1 MLDAAYRTRLAADLP
16 AWQARG
22 WIGEEGARAIL
33 DSLPPARPGAG
44 LTALV
49 ATLGTLLVGL
59 GAVALVAANWEE
71 IPRLARFV
79 VLVAT
84 MAAAYAAA
92 GWLRARGRPAFA
104 EAALLLAG
112 LVFAGSIALV
122 GQSYHLAGDFAD
134 GLLLFALGTLGA
146 AFLARSGM
154 LAALAGA
161 GAAYWT
167 GTVMMEGHG
176 APHAPGLALIVAAG
190 ALATW
195 LDARPARALAT
206 VAAGGWIVMALIGAI
221 GTWGWNPDAAVAAGV
236 GAALALWGLGQALVA
251 LERRPRLAAL
261 GRDLVHP
268 ALAAALAGLAVLQV
282 GGLVGLGR
290 AEGGMA
296 APLVLACGLV
306 GLAAALALAAARL
319 GRLKEAEAGLVAAL
333 GAAAIAFVL
342 VRPGNAFLAS
352 LLGAVLVLAGA
363 LFAVWLG
370 QAGRQVG
377 AKRLGLTAFGLE
389 VAYVYVVTLGTI
401 LDTALSLIAG
411 GLLFIGLAA
420 LLVRVNRALAA
431 RGIGATP

>member
-1 MLDAAYRTRLAADLP
+1 MLDAAYRKRLAADLP

-33 DSLPPARPGAG
+33 DALPPVRPGAG

-49 ATLGTLLVGL
+49 ATLGTLLIGL

-71 IPRLARFV
+71 IPRLTRFV
-79 VLVAT
+79 ILVAT
-84 MAAAYAAA
+84 MAAAYAGA
-92 GWLRARGRPAFA
+92 WRLRARGQPAFA
-104 EAALLLAG
+104 ETALLLAG

-122 GQSYHLAGDFAD
+122 GQSYHLAGDFTD

-154 LAALAGA
+154 LAVLAVA

-167 GTVMMEGHG
+167 GTVMIEGNGLPHG
-176 APHAPGLALIVAAG
+176 PGLALILAGG
-190 ALATW
+190 ALGTW
-195 LDARPARALAT
+195 LDSRAARSLAM
-206 VAAGGWIVMALIGAI
+206 VAAGGWIVVALIGAI
-221 GTWGWNPDAAVAAGV
+221 GVWRWNPVAAVAVGI
-236 GAALALWGLGQALVA
+236 GAALALWALGQALGA
-251 LERRPRLAAL
+251 LDRRPRLAAL

-268 ALAAALAGLAVLQV
+268 ALAAALAGLAILQL
-282 GGLVGLGR
+282 GDLFGFGTRGAGL
-290 AEGGMA
+290 AT
-296 APLVLACGLV
+296 PLVLACGLV
-306 GLAAALALAAARL
+306 ELAAALALVAARR
-319 GRLKEAEAGLVAAL
+319 GALKEAEAGALAAL

-370 QAGRQVG
+370 QAGRQAG
-377 AKRLGLTAFGLE
+377 AKRLGLTVFGLE

-411 GLLFIGLAA
+411 GLLFIGLAVV
-420 LLVRVNRALAA
+420 LIRVNRALAA
-431 RGIGATP
+431 RGIGAAA